1 MSLTLRL
8 TLLLGVATPLL
19 SASAFAQTTPAAPA
33 AAAETAD
40 SDQIIVT
47 GTRRSNR
54 TVSDSPVAVD
64 VISAEALSRSGAT
77 ETNKLLNFQVPSFNF
92 PQPSVTDGTDVI
104 RPATLRGLGPDQTL
118 VLINGKRRHTAALLN
133 VNNSIGRGT
142 AAVDVNLIPSI
153 AIERVEV
160 LRDGAAAQY
169 GSDAIA
175 GVINFQLK
183 KKNSGG
189 LFTVTYGEYDT
200 RVKGVPQAA
209 GLLLDANGQPLTNPD
224 GTYQLQTSGKD
235 RRVKDGRTVT
245 VAGNIGLPL
254 GPEGYVNLSA
264 EYRDRAPTNR
274 TGYDTRRQYGTT
286 GPIDPRELTFNRL
299 SHRFGDPRT
308 TDYVL
313 FANAGLP
320 LGDFEAYTTV
330 SYAKRNGESAGFYR
344 RANDAR
350 NRNFSASTT
359 TFVPFYA
366 DGFLPLINT
375 DTKDFAAIVGVKADL
390 SDWNVD
396 LSYTYGRNQFDF
408 NISNSFN
415 TSLGAA
421 SPTTFDSG
429 GLSYRHNVVN
439 FDVQRDLALGFA
451 EKVSFAFGAEYR
463 QEKFG
468 IRAGELNSFIAGPF
482 APPAPI
488 SVGAPAGA
496 QVFPGFRPA
505 NAGTF
510 NRNNKSVYAELDAD
524 VTSAWNV
531 TIAGRYENYSDFGS
545 TVNGKIASKF
555 QIIDQIGVRASA
567 STGFRAPSL
576 QQQFFSSTATNNIG
590 GTLVEVSTF
599 PVTSL
604 PARQLGAVPL
614 KAEKSVN
621 FAVGLVLK
629 PIDNLSITI
638 DAYQIK
644 IKDRIVLSENLG
656 AGGTATDAQIRT
668 IAGGTAGRFFIN
680 GIDTRTRGVE
690 AVATYRIPTDTFG
703 DFRLTASYAYNK
715 TEVTRIAA
723 LPGALLAIPALAG
736 NPRALFNVIEQ
747 KRFEQGQ
754 PRSKLNL
761 GADWDRDF
769 VGVSLK
775 ANRFGSVLSAG
786 ANPLDDVTLEAKWI
800 ADLEVRIK
808 PAEFLQLAI
817 GADNIFDQY
826 PTRLPTGA
834 RPAALGGNYSV
845 NNYFL
850 PYSSFS
856 PFGFNGRFIYVRATA
871 NF

>member
-1 MSLTLRL
+1 MSMSIRAA
-8 TLLLGVATPLL
+8 LLISAASPLFM
-19 SASAFAQTTPAAPA
+19 SSVQAQQAAAPV
-33 AAAETAD
+33 AETAD
-40 SDQIIVT
+40 ADQIIVT
-47 GTRRSNR
+47 GTRRSDR
-54 TVSDSPVAVD
+54 TVADSPVPVD

-92 PQPSVTDGTDVI
+92 PQPSITDGTDVI

-118 VLINGKRRHTAALLN
+118 VLVNGKRRHSAALLN

-142 AAVDVNLIPSI
+142 AAVDVNLIPSV

-160 LRDGAAAQY
+160 LRDGAASQY

-183 KKNSGG
+183 KKNEGG

-200 RVKGVPQAA
+200 RVDGVGQAA
-209 GLLLDANGQPLTNPD
+209 GLRLDAAGQPLTNPD

-235 RRVKDGRTVT
+235 RRVNDGRTIT
-245 VAGNIGLPL
+245 LAGNIGLPL
-254 GPEGYVNLSA
+254 GPEGYVNISG
-264 EYRDRAPTNR
+264 EFRDRNPTNR
-274 TGYDTRRQYGTT
+274 TGYDTRRQYGAS

-299 SHRFGDPRT
+299 SHRFGDPKT
-308 TDYVL
+308 KDYVL
-313 FANAGLP
+313 FGNAGLP
-320 LGDFEAYTTV
+320 LGDFEVYSTL
-330 SYAKRNGESAGFYR
+330 SYAARDGESAGFYR
-344 RANDAR
+344 RSNDAR
-350 NRNFSASTT
+350 NRNFSASLT

-366 DGFLPLINT
+366 DGFLPLIKT

-390 SDWNVD
+390 AGWNLD
-396 LSYTYGRNQFDF
+396 LSYTYGKNKFDF
-408 NISNSFN
+408 EVDNSFN
-415 TSLGAA
+415 TSIGAT
-421 SPTTFDSG
+421 SPTKFDAG
-429 GLSYRHNVVN
+429 GLSYKHNIVN
-439 FDVQRDLALGFA
+439 FDVQRDLEVGFA
-451 EKVSFAFGAEYR
+451 KNVSVAFGAEYR
-463 QEKFG
+463 EETFG
-468 IRAGELNSFIAGPF
+468 IRAGELASFQAGPF

-505 NAGTF
+505 NAGNF
-510 NRNNKSVYAELDAD
+510 SRNNKSVYGEIDAD
-524 VTSAWNV
+524 ITDAWNV
-531 TIAGRYENYSDFGS
+531 TVAGRYEDYNDFGS
-545 TVNGKIASKF
+545 TVNGKLASKY
-555 QIIDQIGVRASA
+555 QVLEQLGVRASI

-599 PVTSL
+599 PVTSNA
-604 PARQLGAVPL
+604 ARQLGASPL
-614 KAEKSVN
+614 KPEKSVN
-621 FAVGLVLK
+621 FGAGIVLK

-644 IKDRIVLSENLG
+644 IEDRIVLSENLG
-656 AGGTATDAQIRT
+656 AGTTATDAQIRA

-680 GIDTRTRGVE
+680 GIDTRSRGVE
-690 AVATYRIPTDTFG
+690 AVATYKIPTDKMG
-703 DFRLTASYAYNK
+703 DFRFTASYAYNK

-723 LPGALLAIPALAG
+723 LPGPLLAIPALAG
-736 NPRALFNVIEQ
+736 NPRALFNLVEE

-761 GADWDRDF
+761 GLDWDFDF
-769 VGVSLK
+769 IGATVRT
-775 ANRFGSVLSAG
+775 NRFGSVLSAG
-786 ANPLDDVTLEAKWI
+786 ASALDDVTLNAKWI
-800 ADLEVRIK
+800 TDMEVRIK
-808 PAEFLQLAI
+808 PANFLQLALGI
-817 GADNIFDQY
+817 DNVFDVY

-856 PFGFNGRFIYVRATA
+856 PFGFNGRFLYARATA
-871 NF
+871 SF